1 MTLRTEHP
9 LLAVVVPLSARG
21 CELPELSVA
30 SSFTQTRP
38 HDCSIRHYAARV
50 ARKRGTIRLGC
61 ERNERS
67 PASGGGARRAG
78 APITQSA
85 HARWYSWQPV
95 TDSADH
101 ARDLALLERIAHR
114 DAAAVGDLYDR
125 HARVLFSLICRILR
139 DRGDAED
146 VLQEVLLRVWEK
158 AESYDPI
165 LGSPIAWLVRIARNR
180 AIDRLRARGARPAAG
195 PDDTLPGLAVD
206 ERRVPGPE
214 RSAALAEERQSVQRA
229 LQQLPTGQRALI
241 EAAFFDGYT
250 HAELA
255 DRFGLPLGTVKTRI
269 RTGMLALRDELIQ
282 FSVPQ

>member
-1 MTLRTEHP
+1 M
-9 LLAVVVPLSARG
+9 
-21 CELPELSVA
+21 
-30 SSFTQTRP
+30 
-38 HDCSIRHYAARV
+38 
-50 ARKRGTIRLGC
+50 
-61 ERNERS
+61 
-67 PASGGGARRAG
+67 
-78 APITQSA
+78 APVTGRA
-85 HARWYSWQPV
+85 HARWYSWHPV
-95 TDSADH
+95 TDPADH

-165 LGSPIAWLVRIARNR
+165 LGSPVAWLVRIARNR

-195 PDDTLPGLAVD
+195 SDDTLPGLAVD
-206 ERRVPGPE
+206 ERRAPGPE

-269 RTGMLALRDELIQ
+269 RTGMLALRSELIHL
-282 FSVPQ
+282 SVPQ